1 MKHIK
6 IKTIKEASQMKCEA
20 SSETP
25 VESLLKL
32 WSQEVY
38 CLFLSAYYIQ
48 TTT

>member
-6 IKTIKEASQMKCEA
+6 IKTIKAASQIRCGA

-32 WSQEVY
+32 WSKEVY
-38 CLFLSAYYIQ
+38 CLLCLPITFRQ
-48 TTT
+48 